1 MGRDPVFILAIV
13 GCLVVA
19 GILMWGIGTF
29 TAGNDD
35 NGKKSNKIMQYRII
49 AQFVVVIVIVGIVW
63 LRQLGGN

>member
-1 MGRDPVFILAIV
+1 MGSDPLVIIAIV
-13 GCLVVA
+13 GCLAVGA
-19 GILMWGIGTF
+19 ILMWGIGTF